1 MSPQVM
7 ESQVVPRKP
16 PSLVSIDGRTY
27 PLLSAQI
34 RSSAEG
40 GLAQT
45 TLVQEFDNPHDE
57 PLEVIYTMPL
67 PADGAVLGYV
77 IRMGD
82 RVIRGEIE
90 VREKAEAAYKKALY
104 EGKTAGLLEE
114 NRADTYQQRLGN
126 LPART
131 KAEIS
136 IEVLHPLAFL
146 LGAGERG
153 PVWEYRFPT
162 VVGVRYQGAPG
173 RVKDAEKSEADRAN
187 SGEIPTRVM
196 LDLRIGDAGEAAVHS
211 PSHPIASLLGA
222 DATHVHLAEG
232 APLDRDLIVQWPAT
246 TAEVGVRVVEGAGL
260 PGDEGRY
267 ALVTV
272 TPPAVPATT
281 FHRDLTILIDASG
294 SMEGA
299 PLDIAK
305 QVVAALLK
313 GLQEGDRFE
322 VLAFASTVERLSPS
336 MAAATPAAVTT
347 ALKALGQLQ
356 AGGSTEME
364 SAIKEAMKSLRPDS
378 QRQIVLLSDGY
389 IGFEAEVLS
398 TVARRP
404 PAGVRIHA
412 VGIGAAPNRT
422 LTRGLARAGRGHE
435 LIVNDVAGA
444 AEAAKRLCA
453 ATALPVLTDLAIGGS
468 ALLGFAPARPRDVFA
483 GQPLVLAARLRPE
496 GGSLE
501 LSGRLAGSPEM
512 WGWRTNIAAN
522 GAAKPD
528 DANVTST
535 SSTLPIGAL
544 FGRERIAD
552 LEAWTDTVDPR
563 SSVDNA
569 IEKLG
574 LAHRIVSRRTS
585 LVAISEDVTV
595 DPLAPRRRERL
606 AVEMPHGVSA
616 EGAGLQFAAMRFRSS
631 GLFQQDLAMPAMLSM
646 PQAAGS
652 DSIMR
657 ALNLRRGRSAVSAT
671 AVLLGIENN
680 IATLEIEVPDDGF
693 VLPTGR
699 VVVIGE
705 DGAIMEAAAE
715 TGTSSPE
722 GPHKKGTLVRL
733 ALALNPAD
741 LAAWLPGMRV
751 RVGWEVESRQGLFR
765 SERVE
770 YEVEVVIPTP
780 KPEND

>member
-1 MSPQVM
+1 
-7 ESQVVPRKP
+7 
-16 PSLVSIDGRTY
+16 
-27 PLLSAQI
+27 
-34 RSSAEG
+34 
-40 GLAQT
+40 
-45 TLVQEFDNPHDE
+45 
-57 PLEVIYTMPL
+57 
-67 PADGAVLGYV
+67 
-77 IRMGD
+77 
-82 RVIRGEIE
+82 
-90 VREKAEAAYKKALY
+90 
-104 EGKTAGLLEE
+104 
-114 NRADTYQQRLGN
+114 
-126 LPART
+126 
-131 KAEIS
+131 
-136 IEVLHPLAFL
+136 
-146 LGAGERG
+146 
-153 PVWEYRFPT
+153 
-162 VVGVRYQGAPG
+162 
-173 RVKDAEKSEADRAN
+173 
-187 SGEIPTRVM
+187 
-196 LDLRIGDAGEAAVHS
+196 
-211 PSHPIASLLGA
+211 
-222 DATHVHLAEG
+222 
-232 APLDRDLIVQWPAT
+232 
-246 TAEVGVRVVEGAGL
+246 
-260 PGDEGRY
+260 
-267 ALVTV
+267 
-272 TPPAVPATT
+272 
-281 FHRDLTILIDASG
+281 
-294 SMEGA
+294 
-299 PLDIAK
+299 
-305 QVVAALLK
+305 
-313 GLQEGDRFE
+313 
-322 VLAFASTVERLSPS
+322 
-336 MAAATPAAVTT
+336 
-347 ALKALGQLQ
+347 
-356 AGGSTEME
+356 
-364 SAIKEAMKSLRPDS
+364 
-378 QRQIVLLSDGY
+378 
-389 IGFEAEVLS
+389 
-398 TVARRP
+398 
-404 PAGVRIHA
+404 
-412 VGIGAAPNRT
+412 
-422 LTRGLARAGRGHE
+422 
-435 LIVNDVAGA
+435 
-444 AEAAKRLCA
+444 
-453 ATALPVLTDLAIGGS
+453 
-468 ALLGFAPARPRDVFA
+468 
-483 GQPLVLAARLRPE
+483 
-496 GGSLE
+496 
-501 LSGRLAGSPEM
+501 M